1 MKPSLNQFP
10 DWNRPTNGRNQRQ
23 CRKCGHTK
31 FEVFKAPRPRVP
43 GKRFRFVCLNC
54 GFDAEVRGVG
64 R

>member
-31 FEVFKAPRPRVP
+31 FEVFQRRHDPSTGQAIPVRLLELRV
-43 GKRFRFVCLNC
+43 RC
-54 GFDAEVRGVG
+54 
-64 R
+64 

>member
-31 FEVFKAPRPRVP
+31 FEVFKAPRPEYRASDP
-43 GKRFRFVCLNC
+43 GSF
-54 GFDAEVRGVG
+54 A
-64 R
+64 